1 MPAGR
6 AAKRGA
12 PAVRPPSARRAA
24 LTRPTE
30 PDLPAPPVRRRR
42 IASAAAGRPDDLP
55 PTDAASTAS
64 MVAIVTREVLK
75 QLREDR
81 VASLPPPSLPAPEMP
96 VAAPLDLAVTGALS
110 SLVDSNMYPGEPTPA
125 GVPMHTTPLGA
136 DLSDKL
142 KGKIWAN
149 EFIDFLDLTHPV
161 QQQPHQISVQSGESH
176 QLVSIMPQTR
186 VRQISSIDQW
196 TSAFLV
202 FGAVYTEDRVA
213 SLPPPSLPAPE
224 MPVAA
229 PLDLA
234 VTGALSSLVDS
245 NMYPGEPTPAG
256 VPMHTTPL
264 GADLSDKLKGKIWAN
279 EFIDFLDLTHPVQQQ
294 PHQISVQS
302 GESHQLVSIMPQTR
316 VRQIS
321 SIDQWTSDFLVFGA
335 VYTQRFPHSP
345 PGLFKYAEIVRD
357 IALTGPP
364 FAWRL
369 YDCQFRTLRQSDPV
383 NFPWEQPRW
392 DLFFRCMYAK
402 PFQGGYSRAPSTVF
416 HQPAPRSQPFPIG
429 CCWLYQKGGKCNT
442 RNCRFKHVC
451 SKCQAPTQLAHV
463 ASNPLILRLLNA
475 ALTEGTR
482 QAYKH
487 AVTAFSIPVL
497 RMSQR

>member
-81 VASLPPPSLPAPEMP
+81 VASLPPPSLPAPVLPAPVLPAPVLPAPEMP

-202 FGAVYTEDRVA
+202 FGAVYT
-213 SLPPPSLPAPE
+213 
-224 MPVAA
+224 
-229 PLDLA
+229 
-234 VTGALSSLVDS
+234 
-245 NMYPGEPTPAG
+245 
-256 VPMHTTPL
+256 
-264 GADLSDKLKGKIWAN
+264 
-279 EFIDFLDLTHPVQQQ
+279 
-294 PHQISVQS
+294 
-302 GESHQLVSIMPQTR
+302 
-316 VRQIS
+316 
-321 SIDQWTSDFLVFGA
+321 
-335 VYTQRFPHSP
+335 QRFPHSA

-402 PFQGGYSRAPSTVF
+402 PFQGYSRAPSTVF
-416 HQPAPRSQPFPIG
+416 HQPAPRSQPFPTG

-451 SKCQAPTQLAHV
+451 SKCQAPHP
-463 ASNPLILRLLNA
+463 ASSCRLQPTDIA
-475 ALTEGTR
+475 SAQCSSDRG
-482 QAYKH
+482 H
-487 AVTAFSIPVL
+487 TASL
-497 RMSQR
+497 